1 MTIAEAKIIA
11 DSITEDGH
19 RLTSIQV
26 KHWRP
31 VLAEVN
37 THKVLSKNS
46 ASSRAIPFEKQLE
59 KFLDDPANPIVWASE
74 QKGMQGGAELTG
86 SDLEDAQD
94 LWANL
99 KTSIAEGLLTYIDKH
114 PDKSTRLHKSI
125 LNRVLEFGQWHTAL
139 LTGTAWENFL
149 WQRDH
154 EDAQPEFRVMAHEV
168 RLALEKSEPIPL
180 VEGEWHT
187 PYILTADIEEL
198 QARAKEHSLT
208 GERAEQWVT
217 VQKCRISAARC
228 ARTSYETQA
237 GLRDHKEDIGLFGRL
252 INDREADE
260 RPLHWSP
267 LEHVATPDPS
277 NRQSGSYEFV
287 GLDGKAHIGGL
298 SHLPKIG
305 NLLGWRSLR
314 VEEEAIM
321 GVTTYR

>member
-11 DSITEDGH
+11 DSITSVGD

-26 KHWRP
+26 RHWRP

-74 QKGMQGGAELTG
+74 QRGMQGGAELTG
-86 SDLEDAQD
+86 QDLDDAQY
-94 LWANL
+94 LWADL
-99 KTSIAEGLLTYIDKH
+99 RASIVSHLLEYIDKH
-114 PDKSTRLHKSI
+114 PEKSTRLHKSI

-168 RLALEKSEPIPL
+168 RLALEKSDPVPL
-180 VEGEWHT
+180 GEGEWHT
-187 PYILTADIEEL
+187 PYILVADIEEL
-198 QARAKEHSLT
+198 YARAREHSLT
-208 GERAEQWVT
+208 GLQAHQWVQQ
-217 VQKCRISAARC
+217 QKIRISAARC

-237 GLRDHKEDIGLFGRL
+237 GMRDHKEDIGLFGRL

-267 LEHVATPDPS
+267 LEHVATPDPA
-277 NRQSGSYEFV
+277 NRQSEVYIFTGY
-287 GLDGKAHIGGL
+287 DGQGRHYPTN
-298 SHLPKIG
+298 HLPRVG

-314 VEEEAIM
+314 VEEEAAM
-321 GVTTYR
+321 GVATYR